1 MSVFLSLAFADN
13 ENDVD
18 DNCAINVV
26 VDDELPR
33 TDGVVASSV
42 TTEIEVVVCV
52 NNERLASDHKN

>member
-33 TDGVVASSV
+33 TDGVVALV
-42 TTEIEVVVCV
+42 
-52 NNERLASDHKN
+52 A